1 VVGGGGT
8 LIGPVLGCLI
18 LVPISELLRD
28 FGTLRIAVYAII
40 LTGFIVFKSEG
51 IMVYA
56 TRKYEQL
63 ERWVQI

>member
-1 VVGGGGT
+1 VGGGGT